1 MAYIRKFKKKWQAQ
15 VRKKKIFVSKSFH
28 RKSDA
33 SKWAY
38 KTEAQIETGSFK
50 RVQEAEK
57 LSDIKLK
64 EILSTYY
71 EKYLRIKSKDHIK
84 EKYLIDLL
92 SNKPIGNKYI
102 TELTG
107 SVLARFRDHE
117 LEEGKSPS
125 TVKKYLAMIS
135 RAINRVKAEHD
146 VPIIIN
152 PVQLIEKPEEP
163 PIIDRVLS
171 DEEWNKLL
179 EVCSQKPP
187 YFMKQIVI
195 LSRETLCR
203 RGELLRL
210 NKADINWIEGTAFIG
225 KTKNVVP
232 RTIGLSSLAIE
243 TLRSLPDTHDGKF
256 FPIKTVHQFNSYW
269 RKVLRDADLKGIFTF
284 HRLRH
289 QGATDLAESDWTI
302 AELSTQGGWKSLASL
317 KRYTH
322 IQGSHLA
329 QKMKKRRR

>member
-1 MAYIRKFKKKWQAQ
+1 M
-15 VRKKKIFVSKSFH
+15 KSFWK
-28 RKSDA
+28 KSNA

-38 KTEAQIETGSFK
+38 KTEAQIETGSYK

-57 LSDIKLK
+57 LSNIKVK

-71 EKYLRIKSKDHIK
+71 EKYLRIKSKDANK

-107 SVLARFRDHE
+107 SALARFRDHE

-171 DEEWNKLL
+171 DEE
-179 EVCSQKPP
+179 
-187 YFMKQIVI
+187 
-195 LSRETLCR
+195 
-203 RGELLRL
+203 
-210 NKADINWIEGTAFIG
+210 
-225 KTKNVVP
+225 
-232 RTIGLSSLAIE
+232 
-243 TLRSLPDTHDGKF
+243 
-256 FPIKTVHQFNSYW
+256 
-269 RKVLRDADLKGIFTF
+269 
-284 HRLRH
+284 
-289 QGATDLAESDWTI
+289 
-302 AELSTQGGWKSLASL
+302 
-317 KRYTH
+317 
-322 IQGSHLA
+322 
-329 QKMKKRRR
+329 